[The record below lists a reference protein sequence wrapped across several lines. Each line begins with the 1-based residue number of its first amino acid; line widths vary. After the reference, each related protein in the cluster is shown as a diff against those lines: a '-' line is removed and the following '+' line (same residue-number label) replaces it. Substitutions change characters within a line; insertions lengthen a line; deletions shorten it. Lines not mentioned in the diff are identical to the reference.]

1 MAENKGSSKS
11 ILMLDPKDNIAV
23 CLRDITAGEQVTFSM
38 GNKAMS
44 AKVVDPIPRGHKICV
59 KEIKKGTQIIKY
71 GEIIGKATKP
81 IHVGQHVHVH
91 NVTDY

>member
-11 ILMLDPKDNIAV
+11 ILMLDSKDNIAV
-23 CLRDITAGEQVTFSM
+23 CLRDIAAGEQVTFGV

-44 AKVVDPIPRGHKICV
+44 AQAADPIPRGHKICV
-59 KEIKKGTQIIKY
+59 QEIKKGAQIIKY

-81 IHVGQHVHVH
+81 IHIGEHVHVH